1 MLSAANIK
9 KGVGRLTK
17 DIKMAVKSGT
27 AGISKTIQKKFT
39 SKEKREAEPSRVEME
54 EFEVEIHDDDM

>member
-17 DIKMAVKSGT
+17 DIKMAVKSGS
-27 AGISKTIQKKFT
+27 AGISKTIKKKF
-39 SKEKREAEPSRVEME
+39 SKDKREAEPSRVEME
-54 EFEVEIHDDDM
+54 EFEVEIIDDDM